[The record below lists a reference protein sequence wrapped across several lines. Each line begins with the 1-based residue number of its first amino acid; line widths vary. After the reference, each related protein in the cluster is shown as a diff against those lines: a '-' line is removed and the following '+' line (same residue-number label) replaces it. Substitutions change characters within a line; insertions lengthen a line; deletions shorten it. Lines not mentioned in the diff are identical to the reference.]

1 MKGMPE
7 GIPFCFIKEYRMYIP
22 SAYYR
27 RKALAALKGHWQPAL
42 LVALI
47 VNLPTM
53 LMQGFSMFT
62 GNDLMDRLGAFIV
75 SASRDGVLTQQTL
88 LQEINT
94 IVASTAF
101 WLIRGLE
108 ILAMLVTPCLS
119 LGMYKW
125 LMDLL
130 HGEEQPVNAVFS
142 RLRLF
147 LKAIGLQLLI
157 ILKVLLWTL
166 PGLAVM
172 FIVML
177 PVLRAGTTQA
187 QLDAMTAVQGMS
199 FLPMLLMIVPGV
211 IAALRYA
218 LSEYIMAEKPE
229 SKIRFC
235 VSHSKELM
243 KDQKKNLFFLLTSF
257 LLWYLLELLIA
268 SFLSGV
274 LSLVFQMFA
283 GLVLSVYVT
292 CSISVFYLRL
302 EHAAETGESPEAEP
316 APDELN

>member
-1 MKGMPE
+1 M
-7 GIPFCFIKEYRMYIP
+7 FIP
-22 SAYYR
+22 SGYYR
-27 RKALAALKGHWQPAL
+27 RKALTALKGHWQPAL

-62 GNDLMDRLGAFIV
+62 GNDLMDRLSAFVV
-75 SASRDGVLTQQTL
+75 SASRDGVMTQQAL

-108 ILAMLVTPCLS
+108 ILALLVTPCLS

-130 HGEEQPVNAVFS
+130 HGQEQPVNAVFS
-142 RLRLF
+142 RMRLF
-147 LKAIGLQLLI
+147 LKAIGLQLLV

-172 FIVML
+172 IVVLL
-177 PVLRAGTTQA
+177 PVFRAGTDQA
-187 QLDAMTAVQGMS
+187 QMDALAAVQGLS
-199 FLPMLLMIVPGV
+199 FLPMLLMAVPGV
-211 IAALRYA
+211 MAALRYA
-218 LSEYIMAEKPE
+218 LAEYIMAEKPE

-235 VSHSKELM
+235 ISHSKELM
-243 KDQKKNLFFLLTSF
+243 QNQKKNLFFLMTSF
-257 LLWYLLELLIA
+257 LLWYLLELLIS

-283 GLVLSVYVT
+283 GLVLSVYIT
-292 CSISVFYLRL
+292 CSVSVFYLRL
-302 EHAAETGESPEAEP
+302 EHSAESGESPDAEP
-316 APDELN
+316 APEELN

>member
-1 MKGMPE
+1 M
-7 GIPFCFIKEYRMYIP
+7 FIP
-22 SAYYR
+22 SGYYR

-94 IVASTAF
+94 IVASTTF

-142 RLRLF
+142 RMRLF
-147 LKAIGLQLLI
+147 FKAIGLQLLI

-172 FIVML
+172 IIVML
-177 PVLRAGTTQA
+177 PVLRAGATPA
-187 QLDAMTAVQGMS
+187 RLDAMTAVQGMS
-199 FLPMLLMIVPGV
+199 LLPMLLMIVPGV

-235 VSHSKELM
+235 ISHSKELM

-268 SFLSGV
+268 SFLSGI

>member
-1 MKGMPE
+1 
-7 GIPFCFIKEYRMYIP
+7 MYYP
-22 SAYYR
+22 SGYFR
-27 RKALAALKGHWQPAL
+27 RKALVALKGRWQPAL

-243 KDQKKNLFFLLTSF
+243 KDQKKNLFFLMTSF

>member
-1 MKGMPE
+1 M
-7 GIPFCFIKEYRMYIP
+7 FIP
-22 SAYYR
+22 SGYYR

-94 IVASTAF
+94 IVASTTF

-147 LKAIGLQLLI
+147 FKAIGLQLLI

-172 FIVML
+172 IIVML
-177 PVLRAGTTQA
+177 PVLRAGTTPARLDTMA
-187 QLDAMTAVQGMS
+187 QVQGMS

>member
-1 MKGMPE
+1 M
-7 GIPFCFIKEYRMYIP
+7 FIP
-22 SAYYR
+22 SGYYR
-27 RKALAALKGHWQPAL
+27 KKALAALKGHWQPAL

-62 GNDLMDRLGAFIV
+62 GNDLMDRLSAFIV
-75 SASRDGVLTQQTL
+75 SASRDGVLTQQVL

-130 HGEEQPVNAVFS
+130 HGQEQPVNAVFS
-142 RLRLF
+142 RMRLF

-157 ILKVLLWTL
+157 ILKVILWTL
-166 PGLAVM
+166 PGLALM
-172 FIVML
+172 IIVML
-177 PVLRAGTTQA
+177 PVLRAGSSQAQAEALAATQA
-187 QLDAMTAVQGMS
+187 MT

-268 SFLSGV
+268 SFLTGI

-283 GLVLSVYVT
+283 GLVLSVYMT
-292 CSISVFYLRL
+292 CSISVFYMRL
-302 EHAAETGESPEAEP
+302 EHAAETGESPNAEP
-316 APDELN
+316 SPEQLN

>member
-1 MKGMPE
+1 M
-7 GIPFCFIKEYRMYIP
+7 FIP
-22 SAYYR
+22 SGYYR

-75 SASRDGVLTQQTL
+75 SASRDGILTQQTL

-130 HGEEQPVNAVFS
+130 HGQEQPLNSVFS
-142 RLRLF
+142 RMKYF
-147 LKAIGLQLLI
+147 FKALGLELLV
-157 ILKVLLWTL
+157 ILKVLLKHL
-166 PGLAVM
+166 FRNL
-172 FIVML
+172 
-177 PVLRAGTTQA
+177 
-187 QLDAMTAVQGMS
+187 LDGGIKKI
-199 FLPMLLMIVPGV
+199 LLLMI
-211 IAALRYA
+211 LQ
-218 LSEYIMAEKPE
+218 LLLFSF
-229 SKIRFC
+229 KIEVFLKC
-235 VSHSKELM
+235 
-243 KDQKKNLFFLLTSF
+243 LFF
-257 LLWYLLELLIA
+257 
-268 SFLSGV
+268 
-274 LSLVFQMFA
+274 
-283 GLVLSVYVT
+283 
-292 CSISVFYLRL
+292 
-302 EHAAETGESPEAEP
+302 
-316 APDELN
+316 

>member
-1 MKGMPE
+1 M
-7 GIPFCFIKEYRMYIP
+7 FIP
-22 SAYYR
+22 SGYYR

-172 FIVML
+172 IIVML
-177 PVLRAGTTQA
+177 PVLQAGATQA

>member
-1 MKGMPE
+1 M
-7 GIPFCFIKEYRMYIP
+7 FIP
-22 SAYYR
+22 SGYYR

-187 QLDAMTAVQGMS
+187 QLDAMAAVQGMS

>member
-1 MKGMPE
+1 M
-7 GIPFCFIKEYRMYIP
+7 FIP
-22 SAYYR
+22 SGYYR

-53 LMQGFSMFT
+53 LMQGFSIFT
-62 GNDLMDRLGAFIV
+62 GNDPFDRLSAFIV
-75 SASRDGVLTQQTL
+75 SSSRDGVISQQAL

-94 IVASTAF
+94 LISSTTF
-101 WLIRGLE
+101 WVIRGLE
-108 ILAMLVTPCLS
+108 LLAMLVTPCLA

-130 HGEEQPVNAVFS
+130 HGQEQPVNTVFC
-142 RLRLF
+142 RMRLF

-157 ILKVLLWTL
+157 ILKIILWAL

-172 FIVML
+172 IVVML
-177 PVLRAGTTQA
+177 PVLRAGSSQA
-187 QLDAMTAVQGMS
+187 QAEALAAVQGLS
-199 FLPMLLMIVPGV
+199 LLPALLMIVPGV

-243 KDQKKNLFFLLTSF
+243 KDQKKNLFFLMTSF

-268 SFLSGV
+268 SLLTGI

-283 GLVLSVYVT
+283 GLMLSVYIA
-292 CSISVFYLRL
+292 CSVSVFYMRL
-302 EHAAETGESPEAEP
+302 EHAAETGESPDAEP
-316 APDELN
+316 SPEELN